1 MEWSFTEW
9 ENKIVGNTGLLGWV
23 ESPFHMVVRF
33 LVAWHTVPFMVG
45 DKVSVMS
52 MREEA
57 SEGDRS
63 LCILFSL

>member
-1 MEWSFTEW
+1 M
-9 ENKIVGNTGLLGWV
+9 
-23 ESPFHMVVRF
+23 
-33 LVAWHTVPFMVG
+33 VPFMVG

-63 LCILFSL
+63 LSVSYSPFKVSIISLMS